1 MSQPF
6 RTVPLPTKEYNVTV
20 FLSDLKVSQEQSIP
34 VAIETN
40 RQHFRGTVT
49 SISKEG
55 GYVVINV
62 PAGWGLVKHRPF

>member
-1 MSQPF
+1 M
-6 RTVPLPTKEYNVTV
+6 TV